1 MPIGTLEPLYRYLQ
15 LHNGADAISAVINDM
30 EALARGGFIKSLGEG
45 LHETIQTTA
54 SEIEINETL
63 SQLLGRDMP
72 TFYTASYQ
80 ALDSKM
86 FISISRVEPAVSRT
100 ILALCINEDDSVTTF
115 YLDGANMIDM
125 GQKSPELYSSTS
137 AVIKTADGAL
147 KNGFVRSF
155 TSVRQRSESEVY
167 IKCDFR
173 LSRTAPFYIAIRDI
187 YGRQDAHVGATAKTV
202 FDELEATCSR

>member
-15 LHNGADAISAVINDM
+15 LHNAEDAISAVINDM
-30 EALARGGFIKSLGEG
+30 EALAKDGFIKSIGEG
-45 LHETIQTTA
+45 LHETLSTSATEA
-54 SEIEINETL
+54 EINETL
-63 SQLLGRDMP
+63 TQLLNKESP
-72 TFYTASYQ
+72 AFYTASYQ

-115 YLDGANMIDM
+115 YLDGASMIDM
-125 GQKSPELYSSTS
+125 GLKSPELYSSTS
-137 AVIKTADGAL
+137 AVIKTADGTL

-155 TSVRQRSESEVY
+155 TSVRKRNAAEVY

-173 LSRTAPFYIAIRDI
+173 LSRTTPFYIAISDVYENQRASI
-187 YGRQDAHVGATAKTV
+187 GAAAKAV